1 LDRLA
6 QVEVEYKTFPGWKTD
21 ITKCTKFEELPETC
35 QQYCRFIEEYLGVP
49 IQYIGVGPARESSI
63 QLF

>member
-1 LDRLA
+1 M
-6 QVEVEYKTFPGWKTD
+6 YKTFPGWQTD

-35 QQYCRFIEEYLGVP
+35 QQYCRFIEDFLGVK